1 MECEYCNQILKTVS
15 SLKQHQ
21 KTAKYCLSKQDKKL
35 SNDHICVACGKKF
48 TRKSSLDDHV
58 QICKENTLE
67 KEIIRQYERREK
79 EIIGQYE
86 KKLAEKDI
94 VIKQFQD
101 DQRKQINDLTD
112 RIQSMAEKAIER
124 PWETVVEIEQETEN
138 IEEISNEPYELF
150 PLELDNGYIIESREE
165 DGYINI
171 TNLFK
176 AGGKEFKHWNSLS
189 KTKAFLKALSTAVGI
204 PTAILIQLGTGSKFG
219 TTEETTGTWVH
230 PQVAINIAQWIS
242 PQFDVKVSAWVKEEI
257 T

>member
-1 MECEYCNQILKTVS
+1 
-15 SLKQHQ
+15 
-21 KTAKYCLSKQDKKL
+21 
-35 SNDHICVACGKKF
+35 
-48 TRKSSLDDHV
+48 
-58 QICKENTLE
+58 
-67 KEIIRQYERREK
+67 
-79 EIIGQYE
+79 
-86 KKLAEKDI
+86 

-138 IEEISNEPYELF
+138 IEEISNEPYELA